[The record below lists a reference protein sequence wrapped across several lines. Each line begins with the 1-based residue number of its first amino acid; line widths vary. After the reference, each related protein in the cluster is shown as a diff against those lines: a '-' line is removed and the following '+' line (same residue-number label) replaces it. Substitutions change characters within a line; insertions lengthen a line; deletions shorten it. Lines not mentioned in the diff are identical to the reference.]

1 MKPCA
6 LFRSLVLRG
15 SNYDVGM
22 DVDVRD
28 QLGRVWRLE
37 LSAVV
42 FLRSR
47 RMVEAKTMLQERMKG
62 AKMRQQPKRR
72 RRTFLRRIRDI
83 DNMINWIG
91 ARS

>member
-1 MKPCA
+1 MRAHIGGCVVALLFFLKPCA

-47 RMVEAKTMLQERMKG
+47 RMVEAKSQGVVAMLQ
-62 AKMRQQPKRR
+62 A
-72 RRTFLRRIRDI
+72 F
-83 DNMINWIG
+83 
-91 ARS
+91 

>member
-1 MKPCA
+1 M
-6 LFRSLVLRG
+6 LRG

-47 RMVEAKTMLQERMKG
+47 RMVEAK
-62 AKMRQQPKRR
+62 RQGVGGDAAG
-72 RRTFLRRIRDI
+72 LSE
-83 DNMINWIG
+83 
-91 ARS
+91 A